1 MAVDFLVIPAGSNAS
16 GAYFNARSDL
26 PITLVIPMSCNP
38 SELRIQCAVS
48 SGASQSGDSFG
59 EVQIQQQP
67 GNIFG
72 TRSPSAPSARFRQP
86 DVRGADWPAADAV
99 LPGLLLSSATITN
112 TIRWQRLAI
121 TEVTP
126 EGLCASLASLILDT

>member
-26 PITLVIPMSCNP
+26 PITLVIPTSCNP

-48 SGASQSGDSFG
+48 SGASQSGDGFG

-67 GNIFG
+67 GNVYASPFTVASVGLIQ
-72 TRSPSAPSARFRQP
+72 TRQTFVGPIGPLPTPFFR
-86 DVRGADWPAADAV
+86 
-99 LPGLLLSSATITN
+99 LFILSSATITN
-112 TIRWQRLAI
+112 TYTVATARYN
-121 TEVTP
+121 
-126 EGLCASLASLILDT
+126 

>member
-1 MAVDFLVIPAGSNAS
+1 VAVDFLVIPTGSNAS

-59 EVQIQQQP
+59 EVQVQQQP

-72 TRSPSAPSARFRQP
+72 TARFRQP

>member
-72 TRSPSAPSARFRQP
+72 TRSPSAPSARFRHA
-86 DVRGADWPAADAV
+86 RRSWG
-99 LPGLLLSSATITN
+99 
-112 TIRWQRLAI
+112 RLARCRRRSS
-121 TEVTP
+121 
-126 EGLCASLASLILDT
+126 GSSLKLRDDHEHDTVATARYN